1 MDIFLKATACVLI
14 ATVLIILL
22 SKEQKDISI
31 LISIATCCLVLAAA
45 SEFIAPVLS
54 FLFQLQQLGNLDN
67 TLVSA
72 LIKAVGITL
81 LSQIASMICQD
92 AGYSVLGK
100 VLQILSTAVVLWITI
115 PLYEGLI
122 HLVQEILGAL

>member
-22 SKEQKDISI
+22 SKEQKDLSV
-31 LISIATCCLVLAAA
+31 LISIVTCCLVLAAA
-45 SEFIAPVLS
+45 SEFLSPVLS
-54 FLFQLQQLGNLDN
+54 FLFQLQQLGNLDI
-67 TLVSA
+67 TLVTA
-72 LIKAVGITL
+72 LMKAVGITL
-81 LSQIASMICQD
+81 LSQIASMVCQD
-92 AGYSVLGK
+92 AGYGVLGK